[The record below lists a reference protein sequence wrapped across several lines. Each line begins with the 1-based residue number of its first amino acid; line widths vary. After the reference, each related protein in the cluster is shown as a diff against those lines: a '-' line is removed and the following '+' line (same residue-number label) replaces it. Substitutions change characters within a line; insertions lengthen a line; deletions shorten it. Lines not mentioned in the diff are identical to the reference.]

1 MALSLIKTNSIAADA
16 ITAAKIAP
24 NTVVAA
30 DIAADA
36 ITASELANDAVDTA
50 AVADEAITNVKLS
63 HMAANTVKVRD
74 AATAGDP
81 SDKAV
86 ADTQILIGDGTG
98 FTAASLSGDVTMAN
112 TGAVTIANSAVEDA
126 MVATGI
132 DAAKLADGTVSNT
145 ELQYINSLTSNA
157 QTQISATVT
166 VANAALPK
174 AGGTMSGETIFA
186 DQLVTRP
193 EIKDYSETY
202 NASSGTGTVDLD
214 LETGNVFQHTAS
226 GGNVTFTFSNP
237 PATGKAG
244 SFTLKWIQDS
254 SDRTITW
261 PGSVDWA
268 GGSAPDV
275 TAGSA
280 KVDFYTFTTIDGGT
294 TWYGFQAG
302 ADMG

>member
-275 TAGSA
+275 TSGSA
-280 KVDFYTFTTIDGGT
+280 KVDMYVFTTFDAGT
-294 TWYGFQAG
+294 TWYGFQSG
-302 ADMG
+302 ADLS

>member
-1 MALSLIKTNSIAADA
+1 MPLTTIGTAAIDDDA

-174 AGGTMSGETIFA
+174 AGG
-186 DQLVTRP
+186 
-193 EIKDYSETY
+193 
-202 NASSGTGTVDLD
+202 
-214 LETGNVFQHTAS
+214 
-226 GGNVTFTFSNP
+226 
-237 PATGKAG
+237 
-244 SFTLKWIQDS
+244 
-254 SDRTITW
+254 
-261 PGSVDWA
+261 
-268 GGSAPDV
+268 
-275 TAGSA
+275 
-280 KVDFYTFTTIDGGT
+280 
-294 TWYGFQAG
+294 
-302 ADMG
+302 